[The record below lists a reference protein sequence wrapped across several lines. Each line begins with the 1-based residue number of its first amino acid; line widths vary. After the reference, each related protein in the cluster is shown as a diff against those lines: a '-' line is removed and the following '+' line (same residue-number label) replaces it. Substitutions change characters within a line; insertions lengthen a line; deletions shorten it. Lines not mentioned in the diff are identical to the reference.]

1 MKLLREALALAGL
14 AVQAAVL
21 AYYWGALPSS
31 VPTHFNAIGAI
42 DGYGPK
48 NALLI
53 VPLVTVLLYCL
64 LSLVC
69 FFPESFNYPVP
80 VTDENRGRLEPIAF
94 ALLGWLK
101 AELAWLFVY
110 LTWGSIRAAV
120 GQAQGLGWEFL
131 PATLAAVLGTI
142 IAGVVRMRRV
152 A

>member
-1 MKLLREALALAGL
+1 MRFLRETLALAGL
-14 AVQAAVL
+14 AAQAAVV
-21 AYYWGALPSS
+21 AYYWNALPPR
-31 VPTHFNAIGAI
+31 VPTHFNAAGNI

-64 LSLVC
+64 LSLVG
-69 FFPESFNYPVP
+69 FFPESFSYPVT
-80 VTDENRGRLEPIAF
+80 VTHENRGRLEPIAF

-110 LTWGSIRAAV
+110 LTWGSMRAAV

-131 PATLAAVLGTI
+131 PVTLAALVQSSQPSS
-142 IAGVVRMRRV
+142 A
-152 A
+152 